1 VGEEVSGPSNE
12 TEAEQMMRRLTE
24 AVERLADLMALVVD
38 ADMGSIG
45 ITPSMRA
52 DNPLEVEIIE
62 KP

>member
-1 VGEEVSGPSNE
+1 
-12 TEAEQMMRRLTE
+12 MRRLTE